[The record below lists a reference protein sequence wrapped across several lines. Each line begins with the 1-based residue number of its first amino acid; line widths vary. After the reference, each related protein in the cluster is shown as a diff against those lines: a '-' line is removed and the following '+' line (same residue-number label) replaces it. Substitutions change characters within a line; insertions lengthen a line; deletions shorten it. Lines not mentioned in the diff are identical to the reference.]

1 MFLTLQSKIVI
12 RGKIMGRQQ
21 IKAMQDDLIITL
33 KIQKVT
39 HTE

>member
-21 IKAMQDDLIITL
+21 TKAMRDDLIITL